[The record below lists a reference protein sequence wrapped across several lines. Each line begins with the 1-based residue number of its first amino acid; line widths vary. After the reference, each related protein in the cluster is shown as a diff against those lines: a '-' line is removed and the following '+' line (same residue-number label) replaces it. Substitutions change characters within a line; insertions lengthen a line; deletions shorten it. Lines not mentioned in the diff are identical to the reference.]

1 LSHSL
6 RWLALFVAL
15 SQLVTL
21 PIIMR
26 VYRELLPTGVT
37 DDPVITPVGHAFS
50 ICGLI
55 TLPNAVTFAAVG

>member
-1 LSHSL
+1 
-6 RWLALFVAL
+6 
-15 SQLVTL
+15 VTL

-26 VYRELLPTGVT
+26 VYGELLSTGAT

>member
-1 LSHSL
+1 LSHSP
-6 RWLALFVAL
+6 RWLALFVAR
-15 SQLVTL
+15 SQLVTP

-37 DDPVITPVGHAFS
+37 DDPVGHAFS